1 MLPVSMFDAIVIGAG
16 AAGMMCAARIA
27 QAGKKVLLVDHAD
40 KVGEKIRISGG
51 GRCNFTNRDVGVE
64 HFVSA
69 NPAFAKQ
76 ILRGYSPKQF
86 IDLMRSHGL
95 SYTEKH
101 KGQLF
106 CDQKSQA
113 IIDMLVSECQQAQV
127 QWKQPCFVQSVLS
140 DSFCFRVYTN
150 HGCFQARNLIVATGG
165 LPVPKIG
172 ASDFGLRLAKQ
183 FGHKLVD
190 TAPALVP
197 LTFSQEDWLP
207 YAALS
212 GVGLPVRI
220 KGSVAGAPW
229 FDEDLLFTH
238 RGLSGPGVLQASSYW
253 RPNQAIHLN
262 LSGFE
267 SEQAFS
273 EHLQMATIGARSQV
287 ANWMAEQL
295 PHWPK
300 RLLELVLNQSPL
312 KEIQSKKAAE
322 LGKKTLQPVSR
333 SIAGLSIVP
342 TGTAGYA
349 KAEVMRGGVCT
360 TGLNP
365 QSLESKTVKGL
376 YFIGEVVDI
385 TGWLGGY
392 NFQWA
397 WASGVAAARSVTQ

>member
-1 MLPVSMFDAIVIGAG
+1 MFDAIVIGAG
-16 AAGMMCAARIA
+16 AAGMMCAARIG
-27 QAGKKVLLVDHAD
+27 QANKRVALIDHAE

-51 GRCNFTNRDVGVE
+51 GRCNFTNRQVDVSN
-64 HFVSA
+64 FVSA
-69 NPAFAKQ
+69 NPGFARH
-76 ILRGYSPKQF
+76 ILKGYAPNEF
-86 IDLMRSHGL
+86 IELMKSYGL

-113 IIDMLVSECQQAQV
+113 IIDMLVQECQQAKV
-127 QWKQPCFVQSVLS
+127 QWKQPCSVQSVES
-140 DSFCFRVYTN
+140 SEGVFKVQTS
-150 HGCFQARNLIVATGG
+150 HGLLRSKSLVVATGG

-172 ASDFGLRLAKQ
+172 ATDFGLKLAKQ
-183 FGHKLVD
+183 FGHKLVE

-197 LTFSQEDWLP
+197 LTFSQSDWQE

-212 GVGLPVRI
+212 GVALPARI
-220 KGSVAGAPW
+220 KGSVAKAPW
-229 FDEDLLFTH
+229 FDEDVLFTH

-253 RPNQAIHLN
+253 RPGQAIELN

-267 SEQAFS
+267 NEQVFVDQ
-273 EHLQMATIGARSQV
+273 LQQATIGAKAHVS
-287 ANWMAEQL
+287 NWIVEQL

-300 RLLELVLNQSPL
+300 RLIDLALSQPHLSP
-312 KEIQSKKAAE
+312 IQTKKAAE
-322 LGKKTLQPVSR
+322 LGKKALVPISKA
-333 SIAGLSIVP
+333 IAAWSIVP

-360 TGLNP
+360 SQLN
-365 QSLESKTVKGL
+365 SKTLGSAEVQGL
-376 YFIGEVVDI
+376 YFIGEVVDV

-397 WASGVAAARSVTQ
+397 WASAVGAARSIAQ